1 MDKEKII
8 EVISDVKNKSNKDL
22 FLAINELNDEF
33 EKTKTLIIDLTRHL
47 DSVESL
53 FNEINDEIEKRIKKW
68 VMWALE

>member
-22 FLAINELNDEF
+22 FLTINELNDEF

-47 DSVESL
+47 DSVEGL
-53 FNEINDEIEKRIKKW
+53 FNEINDEIEKRIKK
-68 VMWALE
+68 

>member
-8 EVISDVKNKSNKDL
+8 DVVNDVKNKSNKDL

-33 EKTKTLIIDLTRHL
+33 EKTKALIIDLTRHL
-47 DSVESL
+47 DSVEAL